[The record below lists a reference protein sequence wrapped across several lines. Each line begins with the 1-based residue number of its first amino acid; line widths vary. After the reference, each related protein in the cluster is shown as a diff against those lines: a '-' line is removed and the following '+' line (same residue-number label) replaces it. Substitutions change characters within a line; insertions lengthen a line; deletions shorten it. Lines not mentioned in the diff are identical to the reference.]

1 MSERM
6 RNSGIWCWAALLLC
20 VVTRSFAHEP
30 GLSSATFKVM
40 TNGIDAT
47 LTFAVA
53 DIEGVLPM
61 DNDLDGKISKLEFA
75 YARTRLAILASEAL
89 ALSLNGSNL
98 IPTEPN
104 LLLDEKNN
112 VDMEIF
118 FPCAPAGVLR
128 IQSKILSGMPSA
140 HRQFA
145 TVENPKS
152 SRLAERLL
160 SAGNDTLEA
169 RISATDNP
177 GSSPEP
183 IPTSFGEFLVLGIKH
198 ILTGYDHLLFLFG
211 LLVVSTRFIDSLK
224 IITCFTIAH
233 SITLAVATFNLVD
246 IPSRVVEPAIAASI
260 VYVGAENLWRGGKPP
275 KGRWIL
281 TFAFGLI
288 HGFGFASVLREM
300 GIASGHGSIAVPL
313 VSFNLGVEAGQI
325 MVAAVVLP
333 VIWWLRNHKAF
344 VQRGVP
350 ACSLIVALAGA
361 YWLVD
366 RVIH

>member
-1 MSERM
+1 MLNFGKWWRA
-6 RNSGIWCWAALLLC
+6 GVLLC
-20 VVTRSFAHEP
+20 LVSRCFGHEP
-30 GLSSATFKVM
+30 GLSSATFKVL

-53 DIEGVLPM
+53 DIENILAM
-61 DNDLDGKISKLEFA
+61 DNDLDGKVSKLEFA
-75 YARTRLAILASEAL
+75 YARTRLAILTTEGL
-89 ALSLNGSNL
+89 ILSLNGSKLNAA
-98 IPTEPN
+98 EPN

-118 FPCAPAGVLR
+118 FSCVPSGVLR
-128 IQSKILSGMPSA
+128 IESKILTHMPSG

-160 SAGNDTLEA
+160 SAASDTLEV
-169 RISATDNP
+169 RLSGTDP
-177 GSSPEP
+177 SVAPAEP
-183 IPTSFGEFLVLGIKH
+183 VPVSFGEFLVLGVKH

-211 LLVVSTRFIDSLK
+211 LLVVSTRFLDSLK
-224 IITCFTIAH
+224 IITCFTVAH
-233 SITLAVATFNLVD
+233 SITLAVATFNLVQ

-275 KGRWIL
+275 KGRWLL

-300 GIASGHGSIAVPL
+300 GIASGQGSIAVPL

-333 VIWWLRNHKAF
+333 LIWWLRNHKGF

-361 YWLVD
+361 YWLVE
-366 RVIH
+366 RVMH